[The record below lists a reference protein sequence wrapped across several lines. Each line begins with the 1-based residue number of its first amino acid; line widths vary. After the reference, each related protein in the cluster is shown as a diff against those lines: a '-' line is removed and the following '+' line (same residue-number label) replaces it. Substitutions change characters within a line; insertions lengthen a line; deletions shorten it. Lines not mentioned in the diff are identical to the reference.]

1 MNLVEG
7 QLLEL
12 KNDLNC
18 GLRIIKA
25 GTIFEVVS
33 VGYNVAVKVNGLGAG
48 IFTKEEI
55 EEYFAEHNEEDEFSS
70 LADVDMNSEIQKV
83 VQDSVKGITIVTLKS
98 GAVGIATCKED
109 EFDYQ
114 KGLEAA
120 YVKAKILELT
130 AKLEEY

>member
-12 KNDLNC
+12 KKDLNC

-55 EEYFAEHNEEDEFSS
+55 EEYFVEHKEEDKFSS

-83 VQDSVKGITIVTLKS
+83 VQDSAKGITIVTLKS
-98 GAVGIATCKED
+98 GAVGIATCKEG

-114 KGLEAA
+114 KGLEVA

>member
-12 KNDLNC
+12 KKDLHC

-33 VGYNVAVKVNGLGAG
+33 VGCNVAVKVNGLGAG

-55 EEYFAEHNEEDEFSS
+55 EEYFAEHNEEDKFSS
-70 LADVDMNSEIQKV
+70 VADVDMNSEIQKV
-83 VQDSVKGITIVTLKS
+83 VQDSVKGITIVSLKS

-109 EFDYQ
+109 EFNYQ
-114 KGLEAA
+114 KGLEIA
-120 YVKAKILELT
+120 YIKAKILELT